1 MDDRI
6 LKIATRAKVTL
17 EALSEKITNSQIEFD
32 AEKYEP
38 TYSKSAVANLPELAK
53 AKELELLIS
62 EIRQQASR
70 RIVRELSQL

>member
-32 AEKYEP
+32 AEKYE
-38 TYSKSAVANLPELAK
+38 
-53 AKELELLIS
+53 ELLQS
-62 EIRQQASR
+62 GYNFEI
-70 RIVRELSQL
+70 